1 MAPSRRRDSADFPP
15 VLKRLGQHFLSDPRI
30 LDRIVGALEL
40 AGGETV
46 VEIGPGRGG
55 LTDRLIPH
63 AGRVAVIEVDRA
75 LAAFLRTKYAAEPR
89 VQVIERDAL
98 TVNLAAAAAGTVE
111 DSSATVSAAA
121 GTERGADP
129 TAGAERHDESGARAS
144 SYIVVGNVPY
154 YITTPLLF
162 HSLVPPRPTRA
173 VFLVQREV
181 AERIV
186 APAGS
191 DAYGALSANVQA
203 VADAQIMFR
212 VPPGAFQPPPKV
224 DSAVIRIVSR
234 EQPLISRDEEA
245 PFRKLVQ
252 GAFGLRRK
260 QMRKVVRTL
269 TGLSAM
275 DAEAVLETAAVDPG
289 LRPETLPPERFA
301 AILRALKARD
311 AALRDVAGLSP
322 DS

>member
-1 MAPSRRRDSADFPP
+1 MPPRDRSSASGFPP
-15 VLKRLGQHFLSDPRI
+15 ALKRLGQHFLSDPRI
-30 LDRIVGALEL
+30 LDRIVDALALE
-40 AGGETV
+40 GHETV

-55 LTDRLIPH
+55 LTDRIVPR
-63 AGRVAVIEVDRA
+63 ASRVVVIEIDRA
-75 LAAFLRTKYAAEPR
+75 LAAMLRTRYATEPK

-98 TVNLAAAAAGTVE
+98 
-111 DSSATVSAAA
+111 SVSL
-121 GTERGADP
+121 
-129 TAGAERHDESGARAS
+129 AGAARGDVAGPEAAPVPGEPESDEFR
-144 SYIVVGNVPY
+144 YVVVGNVPY

-162 HSLVPPRPTRA
+162 HALERPRPARA

-191 DAYGALSANVQA
+191 EEYGALSANVQA
-203 VADAQIMFR
+203 IADARIMFR

-224 DSAVIRIVSR
+224 DSAVIRI
-234 EQPLISRDEEA
+234 EALAQPLIQPGEERS
-245 PFRKLVQ
+245 FRTLVQ

-269 TGLSAM
+269 AGL
-275 DAEAVLETAAVDPG
+275 DAPAAESVLAAAGVAADV
-289 LRPETLPPERFA
+289 RPETLGPDHFA
-301 AILRALKARD
+301 RILRELRARGGDLKA
-311 AALRDVAGLSP
+311 AGNPTS

>member
-1 MAPSRRRDSADFPP
+1 MAPSRRRDSAGFPP

-40 AGGETV
+40 DGGETV

-55 LTDRLIPH
+55 LTDRLLPQ
-63 AGRVAVIEVDRA
+63 AGRVAIIEVDRA

-98 TVNLAAAAAGTVE
+98 TVDLSAAAAGTIGAP
-111 DSSATVSAAA
+111 DTGATMDD
-121 GTERGADP
+121 GTSGTDTIESERGSV
-129 TAGAERHDESGARAS
+129 GKAETG

-162 HSLVPPRPTRA
+162 HSLAPPRPTRA

-186 APAGS
+186 APAGADS
-191 DAYGALSANVQA
+191 YGALSANVQA
-203 VADAQIMFR
+203 LADARIMFR

-224 DSAVIRIVSR
+224 DSAVIRIVSL
-234 EQPLISRDEEA
+234 EQPLISREEEA

-260 QMRKVVRTL
+260 QMRKVIRTL
-269 TGLSAM
+269 TGLSAL
-275 DAEAVLETAAVDPG
+275 DAEAVLATAEVDPN
-289 LRPETLPPERFA
+289 LRPETLSPERFA
-301 AILRALKARD
+301 AILRALESRN
-311 AALRDVAGLSP
+311 AALRDLDGLTP

>member
-1 MAPSRRRDSADFPP
+1 MPPSRRRDSADFPP
-15 VLKRLGQHFLSDPRI
+15 VLKRLGQHFLSDPSI
-30 LDRIVGALEL
+30 LDRIVKVLEL
-40 AGGETV
+40 EGGETV

-55 LTDRLIPH
+55 LTDRLIPR
-63 AGRVAVIEVDRA
+63 AGQVTVIEVDRA
-75 LAAFLRTKYAAEPR
+75 LAAFLRTKYASEPR
-89 VQVIERDAL
+89 VRVIERDAL
-98 TVNLAAAAAGTVE
+98 SISLAAAAAGDVG
-111 DSSATVSAAA
+111 DASPGAA
-121 GTERGADP
+121 GVPADSAS
-129 TAGAERHDESGARAS
+129 TRDEANTGVS
-144 SYIVVGNVPY
+144 SYVVVGNVPY

-203 VADAQIMFR
+203 VAAAQIMFR

-224 DSAVIRIVSR
+224 DSAVIRIVSL
-234 EQPLISRDEEA
+234 EQPLISRDEEV

-269 TGLSAM
+269 TGLSAV
-275 DAEAVLETAAVDPG
+275 DAEAVLATAAVDPG

-301 AILRALKARD
+301 AILRALRARD
-311 AALRDVAGLSP
+311 AALRDVAELSP

>member
-1 MAPSRRRDSADFPP
+1 MRRHDGSEGFPP
-15 VLKRLGQHFLSDPRI
+15 PLKRLGQHFLSDPRI
-30 LDRIVGALEL
+30 LDRIVDALAL
-40 AGGETV
+40 DGSETV

-55 LTDRLIPH
+55 LTDRIAPR
-63 AGRVAVIEVDRA
+63 AARVVVIEIDRA
-75 LAAFLRTKYAAEPR
+75 LAGLLRTKYAGQSKIE
-89 VQVIERDAL
+89 VIEADAL
-98 TVNLAAAAAGTVE
+98 TVRFPDAARGTLASG
-111 DSSATVSAAA
+111 DSASHPKPP
-121 GTERGADP
+121 GEGAD
-129 TAGAERHDESGARAS
+129 GG
-144 SYIVVGNVPY
+144 YVVVGNVPY

-162 HSLVPPRPTRA
+162 HSLVPPRPSRA

-191 DAYGALSANVQA
+191 ESYGALSANVQA
-203 VADAQIMFR
+203 IADARIMFR

-224 DSAVIRIVSR
+224 DSAVIRIASLPSPV
-234 EQPLISRDEEA
+234 ISRDEEV

-269 TGLSAM
+269 TGLNATDAERILASAGV
-275 DAEAVLETAAVDPG
+275 DAEA
-289 LRPETLPPERFA
+289 RPEVLSPERFA
-301 AILRALKARD
+301 AILRALRDRNAELRD
-311 AALRDVAGLSP
+311 APGLSP

>member
-1 MAPSRRRDSADFPP
+1 MAPPRRRDASESFPP

-30 LDRIVGALEL
+30 LDRIVEALALE
-40 AGGETV
+40 GTETV

-55 LTDRLIPH
+55 LTDRLVRR

-75 LAAFLRTKYAAEPR
+75 LAALLRTKYAGEPK
-89 VQVIERDAL
+89 VDVIERDAL
-98 TVNLAAAAAGTVE
+98 KVRLADAALGTIGASGEEAASDDAAVELAAV
-111 DSSATVSAAA
+111 DYV
-121 GTERGADP
+121 
-129 TAGAERHDESGARAS
+129 
-144 SYIVVGNVPY
+144 VVGNVPY

-162 HSLVPPRPTRA
+162 HSLVPPRPSRA

-191 DAYGALSANVQA
+191 ESYGALSVNVQA
-203 VADAQIMFR
+203 IADARIVFR

-224 DSAVIRIVSR
+224 DSAVIRIASLDR
-234 EQPLISRDEEA
+234 PLISRDEEV

-260 QMRKVVRTL
+260 QMRKVVRML
-269 TGLSAM
+269 TGLTALEA
-275 DAEAVLETAAVDPG
+275 DAVLAASGIDPEV
-289 LRPETLPPERFA
+289 RPETLDPAQFA
-301 AILRALKARD
+301 ALLRVLRARNAGPGG
-311 AALRDVAGLSP
+311 AADVSP

>member
-1 MAPSRRRDSADFPP
+1 M
-15 VLKRLGQHFLSDPRI
+15 
-30 LDRIVGALEL
+30 
-40 AGGETV
+40 
-46 VEIGPGRGG
+46 
-55 LTDRLIPH
+55 
-63 AGRVAVIEVDRA
+63 
-75 LAAFLRTKYAAEPR
+75 
-89 VQVIERDAL
+89 QVIERDAL
-98 TVNLAAAAAGTVE
+98 TVSLAAAAAGTV
-111 DSSATVSAAA
+111 DDGPTTPGPLVADTARGHGPGGVTRAHPDPDGSAT
-121 GTERGADP
+121 
-129 TAGAERHDESGARAS
+129 

-224 DSAVIRIVSR
+224 DSAVIRIVAR
-234 EQPLISRDEEA
+234 ERPLVSPEEEA

-269 TGLSAM
+269 TGLSAI
-275 DAEAVLETAAVDPG
+275 DAEAVLEAAAVDPG
-289 LRPETLPPERFA
+289 LRPETLAPERFA
-301 AILRALKARD
+301 AILRALEARD
-311 AALRDVAGLSP
+311 AALRDVAELSP